1 VNDETT
7 NEQQGA
13 ADGPKGTIAIP
24 MPTYAAVEKVA
35 RGLCGITPAM
45 LIDWTAA
52 MAVAHAM
59 ARVKQ
64 SGIDTGAGAKRQT
77 IGRGYTVT
85 KDNITVAISGVT
97 HRKLKRAAEILGLTM
112 PTLVLDMWRV
122 CEPTFR
128 DLPSMSHATSRCT
141 NLRMAITAT
150 IDAQAHV
157 EEPAPGEAQALGE
170 GRAPDAP

>member
-1 VNDETT
+1 MEGSAVDETT
-7 NEQQGA
+7 NEQKGA
-13 ADGPKGTIAIP
+13 ADVPKGTIAIP
-24 MPTYAAVEKVA
+24 VQTYAAVEKVA

-45 LIDWTAA
+45 LIDWTAS

-59 ARVKQ
+59 ARIKQ
-64 SGIDTGAGAKRQT
+64 SSIDTKDGAKRQT

-85 KDNITVAISGVT
+85 KDNITVAINGIT

-112 PTLVLDMWRV
+112 PTLVLDMWRA

-128 DLPSMSHATSRCT
+128 GLPSMSRATSQCT

-150 IDAQAHV
+150 IEVQRPAD
-157 EEPAPGEAQALGE
+157 PAPGAEV
-170 GRAPDAP
+170 APTDAP